1 MVLSPYHYKL
11 YGEEKKRCM
20 DEFPLY
26 GLEKHLKNKQMSIP
40 NVLGLAKQNQQ
51 VFMTQQDQ
59 MHEISSD
66 GNVSEEKVETSLAV
80 EMKRATKLLHAL
92 KHEPHRLL

>member
-26 GLEKHLKNKQMSIP
+26 GLEKVLENKQMSIP

-51 VFMTQQDQ
+51 VFMTQ
-59 MHEISSD
+59 
-66 GNVSEEKVETSLAV
+66 
-80 EMKRATKLLHAL
+80 
-92 KHEPHRLL
+92 

>member
-26 GLEKHLKNKQMSIP
+26 GLEKVLENKQMSIP

-59 MHEISSD
+59 MHESSSD
-66 GNVSEEKVETSLAV
+66 SDESEDKVESSLAV
-80 EMKRATKLLHAL
+80 EMKRVTKLLHAL

>member
-26 GLEKHLKNKQMSIP
+26 GLEKHLENKQMSIP
-40 NVLGLAKQNQQ
+40 TVLGLAKQNQQ
-51 VFMTQQDQ
+51 VFMTQQNQ

-66 GNVSEEKVETSLAV
+66 GEVSEEKVETSLAV
-80 EMKRATKLLHAL
+80 EMKRVTKLLHAL